1 MLSRS
6 SRKTV
11 MESGTA
17 VLIGTTLF
25 AAFVNGALGY
35 GFSSLTVP
43 VALLFY
49 ANRILNPALV
59 LIEVFANLYVLI
71 INRASI
77 PAVWKRFYPIILSLL
92 PGIVVGSYMVASI
105 HPGWMKL
112 VTYSFILP
120 LILIQAAGIRRAI
133 RSERLM
139 GVPVGAGLG
148 FLYSMTTI
156 SGPPIAVLFNNQG
169 LVKRDFRAGLA
180 LIRVAESTLTA
191 IAYYQLGLFA
201 AGSFHMILIIAPGI
215 LIGIPLGVYTIRHV
229 DADTFRRICMSFD
242 AWIVG
247 FGLSRVLLEL
257 GLVQSMTAYQPL
269 MLAVLLDSY
278 LLYGFFKTRRRNA
291 VSITAPF

>member
-1 MLSRS
+1 
-6 SRKTV
+6 
-11 MESGTA
+11 
-17 VLIGTTLF
+17 
-25 AAFVNGALGY
+25 
-35 GFSSLTVP
+35 
-43 VALLFY
+43 
-49 ANRILNPALV
+49 
-59 LIEVFANLYVLI
+59 
-71 INRASI
+71 
-77 PAVWKRFYPIILSLL
+77 
-92 PGIVVGSYMVASI
+92 
-105 HPGWMKL
+105 
-112 VTYSFILP
+112 
-120 LILIQAAGIRRAI
+120 
-133 RSERLM
+133 M

-156 SGPPIAVLFNNQG
+156 SGPPIAVLFNFNNQG

-215 LIGIPLGVYTIRHV
+215 LIGIPLGVYRHV

>member
-17 VLIGTTLF
+17 VLI
-25 AAFVNGALGY
+25 
-35 GFSSLTVP
+35 
-43 VALLFY
+43 
-49 ANRILNPALV
+49 
-59 LIEVFANLYVLI
+59 
-71 INRASI
+71 
-77 PAVWKRFYPIILSLL
+77 
-92 PGIVVGSYMVASI
+92 
-105 HPGWMKL
+105 
-112 VTYSFILP
+112 
-120 LILIQAAGIRRAI
+120 ILIQAAGIRRAI
-133 RSERLM
+133 RSESLM

-169 LVKRDFRAGLA
+169 LVKRDLRAGLA

-247 FGLSRVLLEL
+247 FGLSR
-257 GLVQSMTAYQPL
+257 
-269 MLAVLLDSY
+269 
-278 LLYGFFKTRRRNA
+278 FTRTRPCSKHDGVPTTDVGRTPGQLP
-291 VSITAPF
+291 VV

>member
-1 MLSRS
+1 
-6 SRKTV
+6 
-11 MESGTA
+11 
-17 VLIGTTLF
+17 
-25 AAFVNGALGY
+25 
-35 GFSSLTVP
+35 
-43 VALLFY
+43 
-49 ANRILNPALV
+49 
-59 LIEVFANLYVLI
+59 
-71 INRASI
+71 
-77 PAVWKRFYPIILSLL
+77 
-92 PGIVVGSYMVASI
+92 
-105 HPGWMKL
+105 
-112 VTYSFILP
+112 
-120 LILIQAAGIRRAI
+120 
-133 RSERLM
+133 M

-201 AGSFHMILIIAPGI
+201 AGSFHMILIIAPSI
-215 LIGIPLGVYTIRHV
+215 LIGIPVGVYTIRHV

>member
-1 MLSRS
+1 
-6 SRKTV
+6 

-17 VLIGTTLF
+17 VLI
-25 AAFVNGALGY
+25 
-35 GFSSLTVP
+35 
-43 VALLFY
+43 
-49 ANRILNPALV
+49 
-59 LIEVFANLYVLI
+59 
-71 INRASI
+71 
-77 PAVWKRFYPIILSLL
+77 
-92 PGIVVGSYMVASI
+92 
-105 HPGWMKL
+105 
-112 VTYSFILP
+112 
-120 LILIQAAGIRRAI
+120 ILIQAAGIRRAI
-133 RSERLM
+133 RSESLM
-139 GVPVGAGLG
+139 GGPVGAGLG

-201 AGSFHMILIIAPGI
+201 AGSFHLILIMAPGI

-229 DADTFRRICMSFD
+229 DAQTFRRICMSFD

>member
-17 VLIGTTLF
+17 VLI
-25 AAFVNGALGY
+25 
-35 GFSSLTVP
+35 
-43 VALLFY
+43 
-49 ANRILNPALV
+49 
-59 LIEVFANLYVLI
+59 
-71 INRASI
+71 
-77 PAVWKRFYPIILSLL
+77 
-92 PGIVVGSYMVASI
+92 
-105 HPGWMKL
+105 
-112 VTYSFILP
+112 
-120 LILIQAAGIRRAI
+120 ILIQAAGIRRAI
-133 RSERLM
+133 RSESLM

-169 LVKRDFRAGLA
+169 LVKRDLRAGLA